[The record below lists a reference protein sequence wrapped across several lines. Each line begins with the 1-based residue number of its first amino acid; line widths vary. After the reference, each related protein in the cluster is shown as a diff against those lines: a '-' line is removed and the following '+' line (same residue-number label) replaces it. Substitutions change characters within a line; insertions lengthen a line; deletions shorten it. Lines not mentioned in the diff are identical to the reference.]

1 MAPVAASPT
10 PIAAPLPTIPPTTPA
25 KDKKAAARKRFEA
38 VYTVVRDDLLTD
50 FRKHNMPEESIEYY
64 RRSMDY
70 NVPGGKLNR
79 GLSVVDSVAIFK
91 GRELT
96 ESEYFK
102 AAVLGWAVEWLQAY
116 FLVSDDIMDASITR
130 RGQPCWYRVEGVG
143 LMAVNDSLILEGA
156 IFQMIRK
163 HFRKE
168 SYYVDLIDLMHEVSY
183 QTEMGQLVD
192 LITAPEDKV
201 DLSKFNLD
209 RHRTIVLYKTSIY
222 SFYLPVALA
231 LLLCGFP
238 VEKKNESDP
247 DYYKLALDILL
258 PLGEYFQIQDDY
270 LDYSGT
276 PEQIGKIGTDIM
288 DNKCS
293 WCINTA
299 LAHAN
304 STQRATLDA
313 NYGRKD
319 SDAEARVKEVFREV
333 EVDALYAQ
341 YEAEAYVRI
350 NALIDAV
357 PEVRSPDGDAVLR
370 RTVFRVFLEKIY
382 KRTK

>member
-1 MAPVAASPT
+1 
-10 PIAAPLPTIPPTTPA
+10 
-25 KDKKAAARKRFEA
+25 
-38 VYTVVRDDLLTD
+38 
-50 FRKHNMPEESIEYY
+50 
-64 RRSMDY
+64 MDY

-79 GLSVVDSVAIFK
+79 GLSVVDSVAILK

-96 ESEYFK
+96 DSEYFK

-116 FLVSDDIMDASITR
+116 FLVSDDIMDSSITR
-130 RGQPCWYRVEGVG
+130 RGQPCWYRVDGVG
-143 LMAVNDSLILEGA
+143 MMAVNDALILEGA

-168 SYYVDLIDLMHEVSY
+168 PFYVDLIDLMHEVSY

-192 LITAPEDKV
+192 LITAPEDRV

-209 RHRTIVLYKTSIY
+209 RHRTIVLYKTAIY

-238 VEKKNESDP
+238 VEKKSESDP
-247 DYYKLALDILL
+247 DYYKLAFDILL

-270 LDYSGT
+270 LDFSAE
-276 PEQIGKIGTDIM
+276 PELLGKIGTDIM

-299 LAHAN
+299 LKYAN
-304 STQRATLDA
+304 PTQRAILDG

-319 SDAEARVKEVFREV
+319 ADAEARVKEVFHQLRLDKHYEG
-333 EVDALYAQ
+333 
-341 YEAEAYVRI
+341 YEAQAYDRI
-350 NALIDAV
+350 NGLIDKV
-357 PEVRSPDGDAVLR
+357 PEVTSPAGDAVLR
-370 RTVFRVFLEKIY
+370 RAIFRTFLEKIY

>member
-1 MAPVAASPT
+1 MAPIATSPT
-10 PIAAPLPTIPPTTPA
+10 PSPAPLPPTVV
-25 KDKKAAARKRFEA
+25 KDKKAAARKRFES
-38 VYTVVRDDLLTD
+38 VYAVVRDDLLDD
-50 FRKHNMPEESIEYY
+50 FRKHNMPEEAIEYY

-79 GLSVVDSVAIFK
+79 GLSVVDTVAILK

-96 ESEYFK
+96 ETEYFK
-102 AAVLGWAVEWLQAY
+102 AAVLGWSVEWMQAY
-116 FLVSDDIMDASITR
+116 FLVSDDIMDSSITR
-130 RGQPCWYRVEGVG
+130 RGQPCWYRMEGVG
-143 LMAVNDSLILEGA
+143 FMAVNDALILEGA

-168 SYYVDLIDLMHEVSY
+168 SYYVDIIDLLHEVSY

-192 LITAPEDKV
+192 LITAPENSV
-201 DLSKFNLD
+201 DLSKFSLA
-209 RHRTIVLYKTSIY
+209 RHSTIVIYKTALY

-238 VEKKNESDP
+238 VEKRNESDP
-247 DYYKLALDILL
+247 DYYKIALDILV

-276 PEQIGKIGTDIM
+276 PEQIGKIGTDIV

-299 LAHAN
+299 LARAN
-304 STQRATLDA
+304 PEQRAILDGS
-313 NYGRKD
+313 YGQKD
-319 SDAEARVKEVFREV
+319 PAAEERVKEIFRQV
-333 EVDALYAQ
+333 GVDNEYAE
-341 YEAEAYVRI
+341 YEAQSYARI

-357 PEVRSPDGDAVLR
+357 PEVRSPNGDAVLR
-370 RTVFRVFLEKIY
+370 RAVFSTFLEKIY

>member
-1 MAPVAASPT
+1 
-10 PIAAPLPTIPPTTPA
+10 
-25 KDKKAAARKRFEA
+25 
-38 VYTVVRDDLLTD
+38 
-50 FRKHNMPEESIEYY
+50 
-64 RRSMDY
+64 
-70 NVPGGKLNR
+70 
-79 GLSVVDSVAIFK
+79 
-91 GRELT
+91 
-96 ESEYFK
+96 
-102 AAVLGWAVEWLQAY
+102 
-116 FLVSDDIMDASITR
+116 
-130 RGQPCWYRVEGVG
+130 
-143 LMAVNDSLILEGA
+143 
-156 IFQMIRK
+156 
-163 HFRKE
+163 
-168 SYYVDLIDLMHEVSY
+168 
-183 QTEMGQLVD
+183 MGQLVD
-192 LITAPEDKV
+192 LITAPEDRV

-209 RHRTIVLYKTSIY
+209 RYMPSSLDFSPPHLLTIHRHRTIVLYKTSFY

-238 VEKKNESDP
+238 VEKVHESDP

-270 LDYSGT
+270 LDYAGT

-299 LAHAN
+299 LAHAS
-304 STQRATLDA
+304 STQRVILDA

-319 SDAEARVKEVFREV
+319 AEAEARVKEVFREV
-333 EVDALYAQ
+333 GVDALYAQ
-341 YEAEAYVRI
+341 YEVEAYARI

-357 PEVRSPDGDAVLR
+357 PEVRSPDGEAVLR

>member
-1 MAPVAASPT
+1 MAPVAASPN
-10 PIAAPLPTIPPTTPA
+10 PVVPPLPPVSAA
-25 KDKKAAARKRFEA
+25 KDKATTRKRFEA
-38 VYTVVRDDLLTD
+38 VYTVVRDDLLAD
-50 FRKHNMPEESIEYY
+50 FRKHNMPEEAIDYY

-79 GLSVVDSVAIFK
+79 GLSVVDSVAILK

-96 ESEYFK
+96 EAEYFK
-102 AAVLGWAVEWLQAY
+102 AAVLGWSVEWLQAY

-143 LMAVNDSLILEGA
+143 LIAVNDSLILEGA
-156 IFQMIRK
+156 IFQMLRK
-163 HFRKE
+163 HFRNDPF
-168 SYYVDLIDLMHEVSY
+168 YVDLVDLLHEVSY

-192 LITAPEDKV
+192 LITASEHTV
-201 DLSKFNLD
+201 DLSKFSLD
-209 RHRTIVLYKTSIY
+209 RHRTIVIYKTAIY

-238 VEKKNESDP
+238 VEKKNPSDP

-270 LDYSGT
+270 LDYAGT

-293 WCINTA
+293 WCINAA

-304 STQRATLDA
+304 STQRAILDA

-319 SDAEARVKEVFREV
+319 PEAEARVKQVFREV
-333 EVDALYAQ
+333 GVDALYSQ
-341 YEAEAYVRI
+341 YEAESYTRI
-350 NALIDAV
+350 NGLIDAI
-357 PEVRSPDGDAVLR
+357 PEVRSPCGEAVLR
-370 RTVFRVFLEKIY
+370 RAVFRVFLEKIY

>member
-1 MAPVAASPT
+1 MAPTATSPT
-10 PIAAPLPTIPPTTPA
+10 ASSASLPPAAA
-25 KDKKAAARKRFEA
+25 KDKKAAARERFEG
-38 VYTVVRDDLLTD
+38 VYEVVRDDLLED
-50 FRKHNMPEESIEYY
+50 FRRHNMPEEAIEYY

-79 GLSVVDSVAIFK
+79 GLSVVDSATILK

-96 ESEYFK
+96 ESEYFQ
-102 AAVLGWAVEWLQAY
+102 AAVLGWAVEWMQAY

-143 LMAVNDSLILEGA
+143 FMAVNDALILEGA

-168 SYYVDLIDLMHEVSY
+168 SFYVDIIDLLHEVSY

-192 LITAPEDKV
+192 LITAPEHSV
-201 DLSKFNLD
+201 DLSKFSLS
-209 RHRTIVLYKTSIY
+209 RHSTIVIYKTALY

-238 VEKKNESDP
+238 VEKRNELDP
-247 DYYKLALDILL
+247 DYFKISLDILV

-276 PEQIGKIGTDIM
+276 PEQIGKIGTDIV

-299 LAHAN
+299 LARAN
-304 STQRATLDA
+304 PAQRAILDA

-319 SDAEARVKEVFREV
+319 AEAEARVKEVFGEV
-333 EVDALYAQ
+333 GIDAVYAE
-341 YEAEAYVRI
+341 YEAASYKRI

-357 PEVRSPDGDAVLR
+357 PEAQCPKGDAVLR
-370 RTVFRVFLEKIY
+370 QAVFRTFLEKIY

>member
-1 MAPVAASPT
+1 MAPIATSPT
-10 PIAAPLPTIPPTTPA
+10 PTPAPLPPTA
-25 KDKKAAARKRFEA
+25 VKDKKVAARKRFEA
-38 VYTVVRDDLLTD
+38 VYAIVRDDLLDD
-50 FRKHNMPEESIEYY
+50 FRKHNMPEEAIEYY

-79 GLSVVDSVAIFK
+79 GLSVVDTVAILK

-96 ESEYFK
+96 ETEYFK
-102 AAVLGWAVEWLQAY
+102 AAVLGWSVEWMQAY
-116 FLVSDDIMDASITR
+116 FLVSDDIMDSSITR
-130 RGQPCWYRVEGVG
+130 RGQPCWYRMEGVG
-143 LMAVNDSLILEGA
+143 FMAINDALILEGA

-168 SYYVDLIDLMHEVSY
+168 SYYIDIIDLLHEVSY

-192 LITAPEDKV
+192 LITAPENSV
-201 DLSKFNLD
+201 DLSKFSLA
-209 RHRTIVLYKTSIY
+209 RHSTIVIYKTALY

-238 VEKKNESDP
+238 VEKRNESDP
-247 DYYKLALDILL
+247 DYYKTALDILV

-276 PEQIGKIGTDIM
+276 PEQIGKIGTDIV

-299 LAHAN
+299 LARAN
-304 STQRATLDA
+304 PEQRAILDA
-313 NYGRKD
+313 SYGLKD
-319 SDAEARVKEVFREV
+319 PAAEERVKEIFRQV
-333 EVDALYAQ
+333 GVDQKYTE
-341 YEAEAYVRI
+341 YEAQSYARI
-350 NALIDAV
+350 NTLIDAV
-357 PEVRSPDGDAVLR
+357 PEVRSPNGDAVLR
-370 RTVFRVFLEKIY
+370 RAVFRTFLEKIY

>member
-10 PIAAPLPTIPPTTPA
+10 PIVSPLPAVPNTTAP
-25 KDKKAAARKRFEA
+25 KEKKAAARKRFEA
-38 VYTVVRDDLLTD
+38 VYTVVRDELLAD
-50 FRKHNMPEESIEYY
+50 FRKHNMPEEAIEYY

-79 GLSVVDSVAIFK
+79 GLSVVDSVAILK

-102 AAVLGWAVEWLQAY
+102 AAVLGWSVEWLQAY
-116 FLVSDDIMDASITR
+116 FLVSDDIMDSSITR

-143 LMAVNDSLILEGA
+143 LMAVNDALLLEGA
-156 IFQMIRK
+156 IFQMIRQ
-163 HFRKE
+163 HFRKDPF
-168 SYYVDLIDLMHEVSY
+168 YVDLLDLMHEVSY

-192 LITAPEDKV
+192 LITAPEDRV
-201 DLSKFNLD
+201 DLSKFNLS
-209 RHRTIVLYKTSIY
+209 RHRTIVLYKTAIY

-238 VEKKNESDP
+238 VEKKHESDP

-270 LDYSGT
+270 LDYAGT
-276 PEQIGKIGTDIM
+276 PEQIGKIGTDIL

-299 LAHAN
+299 LARA
-304 STQRATLDA
+304 TPAQRAILDD

-319 SDAEARVKEVFREV
+319 SEAEARVKQVFRDV
-333 EVDALYAQ
+333 GVDAQYAE
-341 YEAEAYVRI
+341 YEADAYTRI

-357 PEVRSPDGDAVLR
+357 PEVTSPCGDAVLHR
-370 RTVFRVFLEKIY
+370 SVFRVFLEKIY

>member
-1 MAPVAASPT
+1 MAPVAASPI
-10 PIAAPLPTIPPTTPA
+10 PVVAPLPAAPSTTVV

-38 VYTVVRDDLLTD
+38 VYTIVRDDLLAD
-50 FRKHNMPEESIEYY
+50 FRKHNMPEEAIEYY

-79 GLSVVDSVAIFK
+79 GLSVVDSAAILK

-96 ESEYFK
+96 EAEYFK
-102 AAVLGWAVEWLQAY
+102 AAVLGWSVEWLQAY

-143 LMAVNDSLILEGA
+143 LMAVNDALLLEGA

-163 HFRKE
+163 HFRKDP
-168 SYYVDLIDLMHEVSY
+168 YYVDLLDLMHEVSY

-192 LITAPEDKV
+192 LITAPEDRV
-201 DLSKFNLD
+201 DLSKFNLS
-209 RHRTIVLYKTSIY
+209 RHRTIVLYKTAVY

-231 LLLCGFP
+231 LLVCGFP
-238 VEKKNESDP
+238 VEKKNDSDP

-270 LDYSGT
+270 LDYAGT
-276 PEQIGKIGTDIM
+276 PEQIGKIGTDIL

-299 LAHAN
+299 LARAN
-304 STQRATLDA
+304 PSQRAILDA

-319 SDAEARVKEVFREV
+319 SAAEARVKQVFREV
-333 EVDALYAQ
+333 GVDQQYAE
-341 YEAEAYVRI
+341 YEADAYARI

-357 PEVRSPDGDAVLR
+357 PEVKSPCGEAVLR
-370 RTVFRVFLEKIY
+370 RSVFRVFLEKIY
-382 KRTK
+382 KRSK

>member
-1 MAPVAASPT
+1 MAPVAASPYSLPVPT
-10 PIAAPLPTIPPTTPA
+10 PPVSALKIKLLPVNASKQSILSSAMTS
-25 KDKKAAARKRFEA
+25 
-38 VYTVVRDDLLTD
+38 LLTSANATCLKKPLNIPTRSFSPPILFLWSD
-50 FRKHNMPEESIEYY
+50 DSNHPQ
-64 RRSMDY
+64 SMDY

-79 GLSVVDSVAIFK
+79 GLSVVDSVAILK
-91 GRELT
+91 GRDLT
-96 ESEYFK
+96 EAEYFK
-102 AAVLGWAVEWLQAY
+102 AAVLGWSVEWLQAY
-116 FLVSDDIMDASITR
+116 FLVSDDIMDDSVTR
-130 RGQPCWYRVEGVG
+130 RGQACWYRVEGVG
-143 LMAVNDSLILEGA
+143 LMAINDALILEGA

-168 SYYVDLIDLMHEVSY
+168 PFYVDLLDLMHEV
-183 QTEMGQLVD
+183 
-192 LITAPEDKV
+192 
-201 DLSKFNLD
+201 DLSKFSLD
-209 RHRTIVLYKTSIY
+209 RHRKIVIYKTAFY

-238 VEKKNESDP
+238 VEKKNPSDP
-247 DYYKLALDILL
+247 DYYKLALDIL
-258 PLGEYFQIQDDY
+258 IQDDY
-270 LDYSGT
+270 LDYAGT

-304 STQRATLDA
+304 DAQRAILDD

-319 SDAEARVKEVFREV
+319 SAAEARVKEVFAEIGI
-333 EVDALYAQ
+333 DAMYAE
-341 YEAEAYVRI
+341 YEASAYAHI

-357 PEVRSPDGDAVLR
+357 PEAKSPCGEATLR
-370 RTVFRVFLEKIY
+370 RSVFRIFLEKIY

>member
-1 MAPVAASPT
+1 MANDAISPAS
-10 PIAAPLPTIPPTTPA
+10 LPPSGL
-25 KDKKAAARKRFEA
+25 KDEKTAARKRFEA
-38 VYTVVRDDLLTD
+38 VYTVVLNDILDH
-50 FRKHNMPEESIEYY
+50 FRKHNMPEEVIEYCL
-64 RRSMDY
+64 RSMNY

-79 GLSVVDSVAIFK
+79 GLSVVDSVTVLK

-96 ESEYFK
+96 EEEYFK
-102 AAVLGWAVEWLQAY
+102 AAVLGWSVEWMQAY
-116 FLVSDDIMDASITR
+116 FLVGDDIMDSSITR
-130 RGQPCWYRVEGVG
+130 RGQPCYYRLDGVG
-143 LMAVNDSLILEGA
+143 LRALNDMLVMEGA

-163 HFRKE
+163 HFRTE
-168 SYYVDLIDLMHEVSY
+168 PFYVDIIDLLQEVSY

-192 LITAPEDKV
+192 LITAPENGI
-201 DLSKFNLD
+201 DLSKFSLA
-209 RHRTIVLYKTSIY
+209 RHSIIVTYKTALY

-231 LLLCGFP
+231 LILCGFP
-238 VEKKNESDP
+238 FERRNESDP
-247 DYYKLALDILL
+247 DYYKMALDILV

-276 PEQIGKIGTDIM
+276 PEQIGKIGTDIV

-304 STQRATLDA
+304 PTQRAILDA

-319 SDAEARVKEVFREV
+319 PEAEARVKEVFREV
-333 EVDALYAQ
+333 GVDAVYVE
-341 YEAEAYVRI
+341 YEAQSYARI

-357 PEVRSPDGDAVLR
+357 PEVQSPDGSAVLR
-370 RTVFRVFLEKIY
+370 RIVFRTFLEKIY

>member
-1 MAPVAASPT
+1 
-10 PIAAPLPTIPPTTPA
+10 
-25 KDKKAAARKRFEA
+25 
-38 VYTVVRDDLLTD
+38 
-50 FRKHNMPEESIEYY
+50 
-64 RRSMDY
+64 MDY

-79 GLSVVDSVAIFK
+79 GLSVVDSVAILK

-96 ESEYFK
+96 EGEYFK
-102 AAVLGWAVEWLQAY
+102 AAVLGWSVEWLQAY
-116 FLVSDDIMDASITR
+116 FLVSDDIMDNSITR

-143 LMAVNDSLILEGA
+143 LMAVNDALLLEGA

-163 HFRKE
+163 HFRKDP
-168 SYYVDLIDLMHEVSY
+168 YYVDLLDLLHEVSY

-192 LITAPEDKV
+192 LITAPEDRV
-201 DLSKFNLD
+201 DLSKFNLS
-209 RHRTIVLYKTSIY
+209 RHRTIVIYKTAIY

-231 LLLCGFP
+231 LLICGFP

-270 LDYSGT
+270 LDYAGT
-276 PEQIGKIGTDIM
+276 PEQIGKIGTDIL

-299 LAHAN
+299 LAHVTPA
-304 STQRATLDA
+304 QRAILDA

-319 SDAEARVKEVFREV
+319 SETEERVKQVFREV
-333 EVDALYAQ
+333 GVDEKYAQ
-341 YEAEAYVRI
+341 YEADAYARI

-357 PEVRSPDGDAVLR
+357 PEVKSPCGEAVLR
-370 RTVFRVFLEKIY
+370 RSVFRVFLEKIY

>member
-1 MAPVAASPT
+1 MST
-10 PIAAPLPTIPPTTPA
+10 PQA
-25 KDKKAAARKRFEA
+25 KAAARQRFEG
-38 VYTVVRDDLLTD
+38 VYALVRDDLLKQ
-50 FRKHNMPEESIEYY
+50 FKEHSMPAEAIEYY

-79 GLSVVDSVAIFK
+79 GLSVVDTAQILK

-96 ESEYFK
+96 EVEYTQ
-102 AAVLGWAVEWLQAY
+102 AAVLGWAVEFLQAY

-143 LMAVNDSLILEGA
+143 MMAINDALILEGA
-156 IFQMIRK
+156 IYQMIRT
-163 HFRKE
+163 HFKRE
-168 SYYVDLIDLMHEVSY
+168 SYYIDLVDVMHEVRPSAFWRDPTVSY
-183 QTEMGQLVD
+183 KTEMGQLVD

-201 DLSKFNLD
+201 DLSKFSLE
-209 RHRTIVLYKTSIY
+209 RHRTIVIYKTAIY

-231 LLLCGFP
+231 MIMCGFP
-238 VEKKNESDP
+238 TEPKAGTP
-247 DYYKLALDILL
+247 DVYKASMEILV

-276 PEQIGKIGTDIM
+276 PEQIGKIGTDII

-299 LAHAN
+299 LALA
-304 STQRATLDA
+304 TPEQRAVLDSS
-313 NYGRKD
+313 YGRKD
-319 SDAEARVKEVFREV
+319 AAAEARVKEIFKAVG
-333 EVDALYAQ
+333 VDERYAKYEQDAYERVNKLVAALP
-341 YEAEAYVRI
+341 EAKNPA
-350 NALIDAV
+350 
-357 PEVRSPDGDAVLR
+357 GDATLR
-370 RTVFRVFLEKIY
+370 KEVFTSFLHKIY

>member
-10 PIAAPLPTIPPTTPA
+10 PVVAPLPAAPSTTVV

-38 VYTVVRDDLLTD
+38 VYTIVRDDLLAD
-50 FRKHNMPEESIEYY
+50 FRKHNMPEEAIEYY

-79 GLSVVDSVAIFK
+79 GLSVVDSAAILK

-96 ESEYFK
+96 EAEYFK
-102 AAVLGWAVEWLQAY
+102 AAVLGWSVEWLQAY

-143 LMAVNDSLILEGA
+143 LMAVNDALLLEGA

-163 HFRKE
+163 HFRKDP
-168 SYYVDLIDLMHEVSY
+168 YYVDLLDLMHEVSY

-192 LITAPEDKV
+192 LITAPEDRV
-201 DLSKFNLD
+201 DLSKFNLS
-209 RHRTIVLYKTSIY
+209 RHRTIVLYKTAVY

-231 LLLCGFP
+231 LLVCGFP

-270 LDYSGT
+270 LDYAGT
-276 PEQIGKIGTDIM
+276 PEQIGKIGTDIL

-299 LAHAN
+299 LARAN
-304 STQRATLDA
+304 PSQRAILDA

-319 SDAEARVKEVFREV
+319 SAAEARVKQVFREV
-333 EVDALYAQ
+333 GVDQQYAE
-341 YEAEAYVRI
+341 YEADAYARI

-357 PEVRSPDGDAVLR
+357 PEVKSPCGEAVLR
-370 RTVFRVFLEKIY
+370 RSVFRVFLEKIY
-382 KRTK
+382 KRSK